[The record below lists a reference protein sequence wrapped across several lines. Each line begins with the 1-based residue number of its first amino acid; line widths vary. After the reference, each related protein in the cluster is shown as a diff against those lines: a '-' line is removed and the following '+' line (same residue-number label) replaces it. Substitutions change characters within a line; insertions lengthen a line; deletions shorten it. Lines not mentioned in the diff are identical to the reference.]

1 MRTCGRILRMGV
13 RQSAFIGPL
22 GAGRDDLP
30 EQSFFDAAPA
40 LDYCVEA
47 RVGIRHVREGLH
59 SAYCAALTTA
69 SISSGT

>member
-22 GAGRDDLP
+22 GAARDDLP
-30 EQSFFDAAPA
+30 EQRFFDAAPA

-47 RVGIRHVREGLH
+47 RVGICHVRLH
-59 SAYCAALTTA
+59 SAYGAALTTV
-69 SISSGT
+69 SNSSGT